1 LAPDYHGWKTFSR
14 PAPLSTPVVP
24 SLPGLDAATDA
35 SIENTPDGRRIRV
48 SRPVDAA
55 ADTCWD
61 LLTDTERWPAWGPSV
76 TAVDSDDRHIREGT
90 TGRVQVVGGVW
101 LPFEITTCRDHRWT
115 WRVARIPATGHYV
128 ENGVRTRV
136 GFEVPVLAAGYVPVC
151 VRALQ
156 DLAALAERRS
166 SGNG

>member
-14 PAPLSTPVVP
+14 SAPLGVPVVP
-24 SLPGLDAATDA
+24 SLPGLDAATDV

-48 SRPVDAA
+48 SRSVDAS

-61 LLTDTERWPAWGPSV
+61 LLTDTERWTDWGPSV
-76 TAVDSDDRHIREGT
+76 TGVECDRRYIEDGT
-90 TGRVQVVGGVW
+90 TGRVQVIGGIW
-101 LPFEITTCRDHRWT
+101 LPFEITTCRDRRWT

-128 ENGVRTRV
+128 ERGVKTRV
-136 GFEVPVLAAGYVPVC
+136 GFEVPLVATGYVPVC

-156 DLAALAERRS
+156 DLAALVDRPS
-166 SGNG
+166 STE